1 MGVAPGAPCRYHDAD
16 CTGEFP
22 AAAWEAHAVQGPFGF
37 AQGRLFDFGTASL
50 RESVPALRM
59 TEVMA
64 IPRLDGSIDEKPR
77 PNSVNS

>member
-1 MGVAPGAPCRYHDAD
+1 
-16 CTGEFP
+16 
-22 AAAWEAHAVQGPFGF
+22 VQGPFGF